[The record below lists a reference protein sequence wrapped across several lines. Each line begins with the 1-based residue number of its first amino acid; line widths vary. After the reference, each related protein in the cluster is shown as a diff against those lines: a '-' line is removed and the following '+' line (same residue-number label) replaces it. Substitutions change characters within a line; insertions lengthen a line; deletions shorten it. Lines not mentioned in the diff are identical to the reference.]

1 MTSRIAAAAFAAALV
16 AGAALRVSVLRVAV
30 LAVDESWRAWSYHA
44 AATGT
49 AHMYGP
55 RGHTVRFGAIDAPVV
70 YPPLALDELGVVG
83 RIYAR
88 LRGGR
93 FPDDE
98 GLTIAIKSTIA
109 LFDAAVTVLLYRTL
123 RRIAKMREAQFGA
136 AMYWLNPAVLY
147 AISLGYIDALV
158 ALPATAAV
166 IAASDARPA
175 AAGALLAAAA
185 MTKPQGIF
193 IAPVV
198 ALALWNAGARGEAA
212 ARGRTALFAAA
223 AIAAALVA
231 PMVAAGTLWYM
242 LRSVAVL
249 AGHNMLSAL
258 AFNVWWIVS
267 YLFAAAAETATG
279 GRLSGALIAQ
289 PAVLTHG
296 YAIDRGLPHPRL
308 IALALLVP
316 TVCWALYRARAAA
329 DLGLHAALAGFVVVA
344 YFVLSVQVHE
354 NHFFL
359 AIPFLTL
366 AAALRPAFAP
376 VAAALS
382 VTFAL
387 NLALTY
393 GWAGQLPSTTRLP
406 IVGIDASV
414 IVATANCALLAWF
427 GATLARVCRGG
438 TPGAIG

>member
-1 MTSRIAAAAFAAALV
+1 MTPRIATVAFAAALV
-16 AGAALRVSVLRVAV
+16 AGAVLRVSVLRAAV
-30 LAVDESWRAWSYHA
+30 LAVDDSWRAWSYHA
-44 AATGT
+44 ATTGT

-109 LFDAAVTVLLYRTL
+109 LFDAAMTLLLYGTL
-123 RRIAKMREAQFGA
+123 RRIAGRREAQFGA
-136 AMYWLNPAVLY
+136 GLYWLNPAVLY
-147 AISLGYIDALV
+147 ATSLGYVDALV
-158 ALPATAAV
+158 ALPAAAAV
-166 IAASDARPA
+166 IAASGAQPA
-175 AAGALLAAAA
+175 AAGALLAAAV

-198 ALALWNAGARGEAA
+198 ALALWNAGARGDAA
-212 ARGRTALFAAA
+212 ARERTAVFAAA
-223 AIAAALVA
+223 AIGIALAA
-231 PMVAAGTLWYM
+231 PMVAAGTLCYM

-258 AFNVWWIVS
+258 AFNAWWIVS
-267 YLFAAAAETATG
+267 YLLAAAAVTAAG
-279 GRLSGALIAQ
+279 GGLSAALAAR
-289 PAVLTHG
+289 PAVLTHA

-316 TVCWALYRARAAA
+316 VVCWACYRARAAA
-329 DLGLHAALAGFVVVA
+329 DLGAHAALAAFIVVA

-366 AAALRPAFAP
+366 AAALRPPFAP

-393 GWAGQLPSTTRLP
+393 GWAGRWPSTTQLP
-406 IVGIDASV
+406 IIGIDATV
-414 IVATANCALLAWF
+414 IVALANCGLLVWF
-427 GATLARVCRGG
+427 AATLARACRGR
-438 TPGAIG
+438 TAAAIG

>member
-1 MTSRIAAAAFAAALV
+1 MTPRIVTAAFAAALV

-30 LAVDESWRAWSYHA
+30 LAVDDSWRAWSYHA
-44 AATGT
+44 ATTGT

-93 FPDDE
+93 FPDDD
-98 GLTIAIKSTIA
+98 GLTIAIKSTIL
-109 LFDAAVTVLLYRTL
+109 LFDAAMTLLLYRTL
-123 RRIAKMREAQFGA
+123 RRTAGRREAQFGA

-147 AISLGYIDALV
+147 ATSLGYVDALV
-158 ALPATAAV
+158 ALPAAAAV
-166 IAASDARPA
+166 IAASSAHAA
-175 AAGALLAAAA
+175 AAGALIAAAV

-193 IAPVV
+193 IAPSV
-198 ALALWNAGARGEAA
+198 ALALWNGGARLEAA
-212 ARGRTALFAAA
+212 ARERTAVLAAA
-223 AIAAALVA
+223 AIGIALVA

-258 AFNVWWIVS
+258 AFNGWWIVG
-267 YLFAAAAETATG
+267 YLFAAAAVTAEG
-279 GRLSGALIAQ
+279 GGPAAALAAQ
-289 PAVLTHG
+289 PPVLTHA
-296 YAIDRGLPHPRL
+296 YAIEHGLPHPRL

-316 TVCWALYRARAAA
+316 VVCWALYRARAAA
-329 DLGLHAALAGFVVVA
+329 DLGLHAAVAAFIVVA

-359 AIPFLTL
+359 AIPLLTL
-366 AAALRPAFAP
+366 AAALRPTFAP

-406 IVGIDASV
+406 IVGIDATV
-414 IVATANCALLAWF
+414 IVAVANCGLLAWF
-427 GATLARVCRGG
+427 AAILARVCRGK
-438 TPGAIG
+438 TAGAIG

>member
-1 MTSRIAAAAFAAALV
+1 MTPRIAAAAFAAALV
-16 AGAALRVSVLRVAV
+16 AGAALRISVLRVGV
-30 LAVDESWRAWSYHA
+30 LAVDDSWRAWSYHA
-44 AATGT
+44 ATTGS

-88 LRGGR
+88 VRGGR

-98 GLTIAIKSTIA
+98 GLTIAIKGTIV
-109 LFDAAVTVLLYRTL
+109 LFDAAVTMLLYRTL
-123 RRIAKMREAQFGA
+123 RRTAGPHEAQFGA
-136 AMYWLNPAVLY
+136 ATYWLNPAVLY
-147 AISLGYIDALV
+147 ATSLGYVDALV
-158 ALPATAAV
+158 ALPAAAAV
-166 IAASDARPA
+166 IAASGAHAA
-175 AAGALLAAAA
+175 AAGALVAAAV

-193 IAPVV
+193 IVPVV
-198 ALALWNAGARGEAA
+198 ALALWNGGARVEAA
-212 ARGRTALFAAA
+212 ARERTAMFAAA
-223 AIAAALVA
+223 ATGIVLVA
-231 PMVAAGTLWYM
+231 PMIAAGTLWYM

-267 YLFAAAAETATG
+267 YVFAAAAAAGGGLSTA
-279 GRLSGALIAQ
+279 LAAE
-289 PAVLTHG
+289 PAVLTHA
-296 YAIDRGLPHPRL
+296 YAIERGLPHPRV
-308 IALALLVP
+308 IALVLLVP
-316 TVCWALYRARAAA
+316 AVCWALYRARAAA
-329 DLGLHAALAGFVVVA
+329 DVGLHTALAALIVVA

-366 AAALRPAFAP
+366 AAVQRPAFAP
-376 VAAALS
+376 VSAALS

-393 GWAGQLPSTTRLP
+393 GWAGHVSPTIRVP
-406 IVGIDASV
+406 IVGIDATV
-414 IVATANCALLAWF
+414 IVAIANCVLLVWF
-427 GATLARVCRGG
+427 AATFARVCRGG
-438 TPGAIG
+438 PAAAIG